1 MVFSSILQNNEPKP
15 KIFWEKM
22 GTKHPLNTTDSKTK
36 ICKAMARMVV
46 GQETNMVVDYR
57 TKQNQLN

>member
-1 MVFSSILQNNEPKP
+1 MA
-15 KIFWEKM
+15 
-22 GTKHPLNTTDSKTK
+22 DSETE

-46 GQETNMVVDYR
+46 GQETNIAVDYR